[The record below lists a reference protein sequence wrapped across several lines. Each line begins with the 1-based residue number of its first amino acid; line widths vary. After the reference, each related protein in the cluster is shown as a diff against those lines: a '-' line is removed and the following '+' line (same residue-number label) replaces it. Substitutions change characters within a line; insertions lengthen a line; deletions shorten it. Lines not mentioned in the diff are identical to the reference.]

1 MNNTNIID
9 ISTEKDN
16 LGSDVA
22 IKRALTLGT
31 TPIVP
36 IFMRE
41 FANLIDQGFTT
52 NNMVATNKSKVIYV
66 EIDNVIAGFIVYDI
80 QHDDVSKTCWILF
93 GTVLESF
100 RRRGLYKIMHRHLEM
115 AAKEQGSKQI
125 FSLVHV
131 NNTAMLELNKKLDKN
146 PVFHRMEK
154 YL

>member
-9 ISTEKDN
+9 LATEKDN

-22 IKRALTLGT
+22 VKKALTLGT

-52 NNMVATNKSKVIYV
+52 NNIVATNKSKVIYV
-66 EIDNVIAGFIVYDI
+66 EINNAIAGFIVYDI

-93 GTVLESF
+93 GTVLEPF
-100 RRRGLYKIMHRHLEM
+100 RRRGLYKIMHSHLEI
-115 AAKEQGSKQI
+115 AAREQGSKQI